1 MLQHQSAHNLQLQHQ
16 KQVQQSPWPLA
27 FLASS
32 TVTTSKSML
41 FARRPGR
48 PSAASLD
55 EDDDDDLD
63 FEDEDADDEEGKKLL
78 IHVTHYLIC
87 RSSFRTSCTLFH

>member
-1 MLQHQSAHNLQLQHQ
+1 
-16 KQVQQSPWPLA
+16 
-27 FLASS
+27 
-32 TVTTSKSML
+32 ML